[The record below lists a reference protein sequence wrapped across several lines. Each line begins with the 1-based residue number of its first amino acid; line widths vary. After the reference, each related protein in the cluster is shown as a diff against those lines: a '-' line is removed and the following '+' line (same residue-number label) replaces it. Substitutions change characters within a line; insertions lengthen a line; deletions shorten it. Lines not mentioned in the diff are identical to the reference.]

1 MAWISPQ
8 FGSLMRL
15 TIDDLELGEQLGSGT
30 VGEVLRGR
38 IKSTST
44 DVAVKF
50 LQRSIS
56 GDELVRAR
64 FRREM
69 AILERLDHPNIIK
82 YYGGGRGDGQLFYA
96 MEVLDGGNVRDLLDR
111 YGAFSWREVATI
123 ARQICSA
130 LQHAHN
136 HGIIHR
142 DLKPSNIFITSDAT
156 SKLGDFGIARDVN
169 SADITSQG
177 LTVGTHAYMSPEQI
191 RGDNDVTGRADLYS
205 LGCVLFEMLA
215 GQRAFPGTNFANLFE
230 QHLFRDPPKI
240 TEYVADLPK
249 EIAETVDQLL
259 AKDPSERPFNAR
271 AVQAVMLRLLD
282 SRGDE
287 LESGG
292 GGNADVAAGEVVDP
306 GLEALRLK
314 LQPPPVHQANWQ
326 VLAAIGVVA
335 IVAVCVA
342 TFLSAG

>member
-1 MAWISPQ
+1 
-8 FGSLMRL
+8 MRL
-15 TIDDLELGEQLGSGT
+15 TTDDLELGERIGTGT
-30 VGEVLRGR
+30 VGEVVRGK
-38 IKSTST
+38 IKSSGQE
-44 DVAVKF
+44 VAVKF

-56 GDELVRAR
+56 DDELVRAR

-82 YYGGGRGDGQLFYA
+82 YFGGGRDHGQLFYA

-111 YGAFSWREVATI
+111 YGALSWREVATI

-142 DLKPSNIFITSDAT
+142 DLKPSNLFVMSTGTA
-156 SKLGDFGIARDVN
+156 KLGDFGIARDVN

-191 RGDNDVTGRADLYS
+191 RGESDVTGQADLYS

-240 TEYVADLPK
+240 TEYVADLPA
-249 EIAETVDQLL
+249 EMAETVDQLL
-259 AKDPSERPFNAR
+259 AKDPSKRPFNAR
-271 AVQAVMLRLLD
+271 SVQAVMLRLID
-282 SRGDE
+282 GQGDAS
-287 LESGG
+287 ESGG
-292 GGNADVAAGEVVDP
+292 GDDVAAEEVVDP

-314 LQPPPVHQANWQ
+314 LQPPAVHQANWPM
-326 VLAAIGVVA
+326 LAAIGLVA
-335 IVAVCVA
+335 VVAVCIA

>member
-1 MAWISPQ
+1 
-8 FGSLMRL
+8 MRL
-15 TIDDLELGEQLGSGT
+15 TTDDLELGERIGTGT
-30 VGEVLRGR
+30 VGDVVRGK
-38 IKSTST
+38 IIATGQE
-44 DVAVKF
+44 VAVKF

-56 GDELVRAR
+56 DDELVRAR

-69 AILERLDHPNIIK
+69 SILERLDHPNIIK
-82 YYGGGRGDGQLFYA
+82 YFGGGRDDGQLFYA

-111 YGAFSWREVATI
+111 YGALSWREVATI

-142 DLKPSNIFITSDAT
+142 DLKPSNIFVMSNGTA
-156 SKLGDFGIARDVN
+156 KLGDFGIARDTN

-191 RGDNDVTGRADLYS
+191 RGENDVTGQADLYS

-240 TEYVADLPK
+240 KEYVADLPG
-249 EIAETVDQLL
+249 EMADAVDQLL
-259 AKDPSERPFNAR
+259 AKDPSKRPFNAR
-271 AVQAVMLRLLD
+271 SVQAVMLRLLED
-282 SRGDE
+282 QKFASV
-287 LESGG
+287 LGG
-292 GGNADVAAGEVVDP
+292 GGSDDVAAGEVIDP

-314 LQPPPVHQANWQ
+314 LQPPAVNQANWP

-335 IVAVCVA
+335 VVAVCVA